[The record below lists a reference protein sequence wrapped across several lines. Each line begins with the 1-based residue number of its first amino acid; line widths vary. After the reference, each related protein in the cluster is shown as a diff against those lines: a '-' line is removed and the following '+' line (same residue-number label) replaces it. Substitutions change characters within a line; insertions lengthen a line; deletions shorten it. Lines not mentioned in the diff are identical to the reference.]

1 MNISNE
7 KINMKALYDLVN
19 KPAGIVIFPKQGIGK
34 SRIVEAVDKFMKKG
48 WDAIS
53 TEQRQIV
60 REVVRDNPRF
70 SFGKE
75 VPKND

>member
-1 MNISNE
+1 
-7 KINMKALYDLVN
+7 
-19 KPAGIVIFPKQGIGK
+19 
-34 SRIVEAVDKFMKKG
+34 MKKG